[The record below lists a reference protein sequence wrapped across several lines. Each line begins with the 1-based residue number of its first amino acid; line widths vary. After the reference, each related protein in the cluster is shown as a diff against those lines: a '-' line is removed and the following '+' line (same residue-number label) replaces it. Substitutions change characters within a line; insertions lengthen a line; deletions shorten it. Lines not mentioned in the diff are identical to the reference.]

1 VEQSHTLPAPLLV
14 AALGLLGLL
23 LAAPMTA
30 ALIALGHRA
39 GTMDSS
45 GSAGHAKEL
54 RHVPNI
60 GGVAIAL
67 AVCVPVAAGLC
78 VAWLT
83 EPAQLRSLAPSLA
96 ASTTR
101 IGQVLAPAAWI
112 LAGAAAMHVMGLV
125 DDRRAIPAWP
135 KLLAQLGIALA
146 TVLLADIRV
155 LTLLDHYPG
164 GVALSVGLTTL
175 WIVALCN
182 SINFLDNMD
191 GLAGGVGAIGALA
204 LCVGACIARQWLTAA
219 LLALLAG
226 ALVGFLLFNAPWT
239 RQRAARIFMGDGGSL
254 LVGFLLAV
262 LSVRIVF
269 VNADEPDYAL
279 GTHWYGVLAPLV
291 ILAVP
296 LYDTFTVTVL
306 RLLQGRSPMVGDQ
319 QHFSHRLVARG
330 MSVRAAVLVIWCATA
345 VTGIGGVA
353 LGTLAAWQAV
363 LVGVQTLLVVA
374 MIGVLEYG
382 ARRDKRTGVEGAR

>member
-1 VEQSHTLPAPLLV
+1 
-14 AALGLLGLL
+14 
-23 LAAPMTA
+23 
-30 ALIALGHRA
+30 
-39 GTMDSS
+39 MDSA
-45 GSAGHAKEL
+45 GSTGHAKEL
-54 RHVPNI
+54 RRVPNI
-60 GGVAIAL
+60 GGIAIAL
-67 AVCVPVAAGLC
+67 AVCVPVAVGLC

-83 EPAQLRSLAPSLA
+83 DPAKLQSFAPSLS

-101 IGQVLAPAAWI
+101 IGQVLTPAAFV
-112 LAGAAAMHVMGLV
+112 LAGAVAMHVVGLI

-146 TVLLADIRV
+146 TVLLADVRV

-164 GVALSVGLTTL
+164 GMALSAALTTL

-204 LCVGACIARQWLTAA
+204 LCMGACIARQWLTAA
-219 LLALLAG
+219 LLAMLAG
-226 ALVGFLLFNAPWT
+226 ALCGFLIYNAPWT
-239 RQRAARIFMGDGGSL
+239 RQRTARIFMGDGGSL
-254 LVGFLLAV
+254 FVGFMLAV

-306 RLLQGRSPMVGDQ
+306 RVLQGRSPMVGDQ
-319 QHFSHRLVARG
+319 QHFSHRLVMRG
-330 MSVRAAVLVIWCATA
+330 LSRRGAVAVIWALAGICGVSGLMLGTA
-345 VTGIGGVA
+345 APWQAALIGLQVA
-353 LGTLAAWQAV
+353 LVLGALAG
-363 LVGVQTLLVVA
+363 LERPMLSRMQTE
-374 MIGVLEYG
+374 GP
-382 ARRDKRTGVEGAR
+382 RR